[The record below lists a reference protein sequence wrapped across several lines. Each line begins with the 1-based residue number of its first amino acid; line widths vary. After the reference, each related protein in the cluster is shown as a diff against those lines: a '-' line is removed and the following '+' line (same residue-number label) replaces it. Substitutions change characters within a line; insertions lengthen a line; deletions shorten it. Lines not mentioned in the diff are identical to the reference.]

1 MSKSTLSTCMSTTG
15 FGPEAAKY
23 LRQQSRRHQPREQ
36 FHPQQTYQQPSMN
49 PPSQQRRPPIHF
61 DTDFQSLFSSDE
73 VSQRKHPNSRNRP
86 STNTLM
92 DLSASASPGQPIST
106 QPTPIDSSWQIDPAL
121 QTPALSTSSLTQ
133 QDILQRQQSNDF
145 DPNVYTSP
153 GFPGSVG
160 DQTAGLDWDFGFGAN
175 GLAFD
180 GGAGG
185 GNWAESGSG
194 GDMFEGFFFGSGSMG
209 NSGNAFP

>member
-1 MSKSTLSTCMSTTG
+1 MCMSTTG
-15 FGPEAAKY
+15 FGAEAAKY
-23 LRQQSRRHQPREQ
+23 LAQQSMRMPPRQQHR
-36 FHPQQTYQQPSMN
+36 PQQTIQQSSIH

-73 VSQRKHPNSRNRP
+73 VSQRRQPNHANRTFTDFMTELA
-86 STNTLM
+86 SNT
-92 DLSASASPGQPIST
+92 SPDQPIAA
-106 QPTPIDSSWQIDPAL
+106 QPAPMDSSWQIDPAL
-121 QTPALSTSSLTQ
+121 QTPTLSTSSLTQ
-133 QDILQRQQSNDF
+133 QDLLQRQQSNDY

-153 GFPGSVG
+153 GFPGPG

-185 GNWAESGSG
+185 GNWADKDRKSVV
-194 GDMFEGFFFGSGSMG
+194 
-209 NSGNAFP
+209 

>member
-1 MSKSTLSTCMSTTG
+1 MCMSTTG
-15 FGPEAAKY
+15 FGAEAAKY
-23 LRQQSRRHQPREQ
+23 LAQQSMRMPSREQ
-36 FHPQQTYQQPSMN
+36 YHPQQNLQQPPMH

-73 VSQRKHPNSRNRP
+73 VSQRRQPNNHNRA
-86 STNTLM
+86 STNSMLE
-92 DLSASASPGQPIST
+92 LSSNTPPGQPIAT
-106 QPTPIDSSWQIDPAL
+106 QPAPMDSSWQIDPAL

-133 QDILQRQQSNDF
+133 QDLLQRQQSTDF

-153 GFPGSVG
+153 GFPGTG

-185 GNWAESGSG
+185 GSWADSGAG
-194 GDMFEGFFFGSGSMG
+194 GDMFDGFFFGSGS
-209 NSGNAFP
+209 SGNAGGAFP